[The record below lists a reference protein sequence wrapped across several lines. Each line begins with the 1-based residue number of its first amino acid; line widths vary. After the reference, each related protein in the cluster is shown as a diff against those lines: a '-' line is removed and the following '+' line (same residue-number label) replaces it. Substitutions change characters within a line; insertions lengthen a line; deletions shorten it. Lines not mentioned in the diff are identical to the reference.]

1 MIINLISKTVGAF
14 LLARFFMDVQI
25 LACDSRAGSV
35 GTQHVID
42 TVAEY
47 CMRFQQ
53 KKCLNTSIK
62 PGLKV
67 FGHLNEIF
75 VTEDGCVDDDLISE
89 YMKIQKKNSFKKD
102 LSDHFIESDESRKGI
117 GGRSTSL
124 KERIRLGISS
134 ESFFCFTG
142 QSRSERL
149 EGAYHRCSN
158 GGCRGWFPPDNV
170 YFAPFKVIGQMLRSD

>member
-1 MIINLISKTVGAF
+1 MIINLISKTAGAF

-53 KKCLNTSIK
+53 QKCLNTSIK
-62 PGLKV
+62 PGMKV

-89 YMKIQKKNSFKKD
+89 YMKIQKKNGFKKD
-102 LSDHFIESDESRKGI
+102 LSDHFIESDESKKGI

-134 ESFFCFTG
+134 ESFF
-142 QSRSERL
+142 L
-149 EGAYHRCSN
+149 LHGA
-158 GGCRGWFPPDNV
+158 V
-170 YFAPFKVIGQMLRSD
+170 KK